1 MVVYESCAIYV
12 ESAKTLQD
20 RLARIDAVLLALED
34 TALRSAGNEDISNY
48 LLDNGQTKIQAMY
61 RDSASLAKAI
71 LAFEQIRE
79 RIIAKL
85 NKSRCTR
92 LVDQRNLIGPRSFR

>member
-1 MVVYESCAIYV
+1 MVVYDSCAIYV
-12 ESAKTLQD
+12 ESATTLQD
-20 RLARIDAVLLALED
+20 RLARINAVLLALEN
-34 TALRSAGNEDISNY
+34 TALRSASNEDLTSY